1 VFWEERYSAFAT
13 WFSFSVNKK
22 QKKITKLNSNQLNIK
37 KNKIDEDNF
46 GKKYYKKEN
55 TKETG
60 KKSCEEKLYQSIVFC
75 EEKLVFTC
83 NCNS

>member
-1 VFWEERYSAFAT
+1 MFCEESYSAFPT
-13 WFSFSVNKK
+13 WLIF
-22 QKKITKLNSNQLNIK
+22 ITKLNSNQFNIK
-37 KNKIDEDNF
+37 KNKINEDNL
-46 GKKYYKKEN
+46 KKNITKKEN

-60 KKSCEEKLYQSIVFC
+60 KKPCEEKLYQSIVFC

>member
-1 VFWEERYSAFAT
+1 MFYEQSYNAFPT
-13 WFSFSVNKK
+13 WLSI
-22 QKKITKLNSNQLNIK
+22 ITKLNSNKLNIK

-46 GKKYYKKEN
+46 GKNITKKEN

-60 KKSCEEKLYQSIVFC
+60 KKPCEEKLYQSIVFC

>member
-1 VFWEERYSAFAT
+1 MFYEQSYNAFPT
-13 WFSFSVNKK
+13 WLSF
-22 QKKITKLNSNQLNIK
+22 ITKLNSNQLNINK
-37 KNKIDEDNF
+37 KIDEDNF
-46 GKKYYKKEN
+46 GKNITKKEN

-60 KKSCEEKLYQSIVFC
+60 KKPCEEKLYQSIMFC

>member
-1 VFWEERYSAFAT
+1 MFCEESYSVSPT
-13 WFSFSVNKK
+13 WLSF
-22 QKKITKLNSNQLNIK
+22 ITKLNSNQLNIK
-37 KNKIDEDNF
+37 KIKSTKIILEKNII
-46 GKKYYKKEN
+46 KKKEN

-60 KKSCEEKLYQSIVFC
+60 KKPCEEKLYQFIVSC